1 VRPQRRDGQSGIV
14 RRIFFVNQGVA
25 IMSLLGIQRA
35 AASAVQAF
43 KAASPAIALVATLA
57 AAVIAWHAH
66 EKVKAAPVD
75 PLTTIGRAYV
85 ASLGDAYA
93 GAWIEGASA
102 LESGKSV
109 ADALGVVAGS
119 WQAGRVALF
128 DKTAAPAF
136 SKIVAEN
143 TADADVTAQNKSTLA
158 ASWRSFAAGL
168 KSPATGK

>member
-1 VRPQRRDGQSGIV
+1 
-14 RRIFFVNQGVA
+14 
-25 IMSLLGIQRA
+25 MSLIEIQRA

-43 KAASPAIALVATLA
+43 KKASPTIVLIATLA
-57 AAVIAWHAH
+57 AAAFAWKTREGA
-66 EKVKAAPVD
+66 KAPAVD
-75 PLTTIGRAYV
+75 PLTTIGRTYV
-85 ASLGDAYA
+85 ASLGDVYA

-143 TADADVTAQNKSTLA
+143 TADADVTAQNKTALA
-158 ASWRSFAAGL
+158 AAWRSFAAGL